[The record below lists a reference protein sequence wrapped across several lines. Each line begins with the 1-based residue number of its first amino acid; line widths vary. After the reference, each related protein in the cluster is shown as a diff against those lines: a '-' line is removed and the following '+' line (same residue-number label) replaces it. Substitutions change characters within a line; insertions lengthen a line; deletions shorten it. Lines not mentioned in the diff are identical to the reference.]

1 MSLRWKRQTSE
12 EKMTATKTQNT
23 AIDHQLILELKIDA
37 SGEVTRKQS
46 KLGRKDT
53 LEGKLLAQVYP
64 GIQVARVSVPYELAP
79 YEQSVVE
86 NRMMKLVYGGV
97 EYKLVGASG
106 SAKDG
111 KFYFVDQAHAAQ
123 IAERFQH
130 WPEAAIVYFAILV
143 SDCKLMVEEPDLRIA
158 IVEDHVL
165 GTNDCRGWAR
175 ESIYKKLK
183 IGTNRFCQ
191 FRLAFDTREP
201 KQAKGALKAMSDR
214 VAERLGVDLILPES
228 ACKPALKGSV
238 RFLPQLGTSGRM
250 YTGPAILGIKEV
262 SRVSEF
268 GSSYTLIEHASED
281 ALQFEIML
289 CALKRISKLRK
300 AWDEGDYQALF
311 EIIGKSEITTN
322 DDDVSFNPESLEQG
336 EDTASEG
343 WDPAEAV
350 LLADRTGNAIKFPY
364 VFNQL
369 NRKLARWVFR
379 TCTGGDLKLPSFA
392 LADDG
397 VLIEHRG
404 KIISASDWIPED
416 TSITSLTAEKGLCV
430 RYPIRMQE
438 DLLPVRHLTND
449 EFVPMLKQ
457 ALGAPDLDESAVA
470 HILDRQLRM
479 EGTYILH
486 SKTASKNGGDFDFD
500 TICVMPSDQFPRFI
514 EGRIAYGEKFQ
525 QEKTKHKKAKS
536 PWWNVYLVAMKA
548 RGNKIGSIT
557 DLKTSCL
564 AAGRP
569 DLAYKLVQ
577 QLQNALDSLKHKV
590 EIDESVISDIRKE
603 IAPAPWLRYKR
614 ERKVSDLPAHLNDV
628 ANTDKVG
635 RLYNVLRKEFGFLPS
650 PTDGSFEERMTIED
664 FRGLFTGETV
674 SREMFEECQ
683 LVNSIYGDIASR
695 IVQREEEIKLQLK
708 NAQALWEAVRKSD
721 DKEQRKSAVLA
732 RNKAQAALW
741 EHEKDAKDQFS
752 SLHLFVHYWA
762 QGKEEDRR
770 AWAQAM
776 NTVVTGGTGS
786 GAVLFQSFPQEVVDT
801 FAEVTGGQKVRVRLP
816 KTINGHVR
824 FDHEQRAW
832 LVERMVNPEGPEGE
846 KKVFLFQYK
855 GKRNLVFEN
864 TSAPTVMENS

>member
-1 MSLRWKRQTSE
+1 MI
-12 EKMTATKTQNT
+12 ATKTQNT
-23 AIDHQLILELKIDA
+23 ATNNQLILELQIDA
-37 SGEVTRKQS
+37 SGKVKRKQS
-46 KLGRKDT
+46 KLGKKDT

-64 GIQVARVSVPYELAP
+64 GIKVARVSVPYELAP
-79 YEQSVVE
+79 FEQSVVE
-86 NRMMKLVYGGV
+86 NTMMKLNYGGD
-97 EYKLVGASG
+97 EYRLVGASG

-111 KFYFVDQAHAAQ
+111 KFYFVDEAHAGK

-143 SDCKLMVEEPDLRIA
+143 SDCRLMVEEPDLRIA
-158 IVEDHVL
+158 VVEDHVL
-165 GTNDCRGWAR
+165 GTNDCRGWAS

-191 FRLAFDTREP
+191 FRLAFDVRDS

-214 VAERLGVDLILPES
+214 VAEKLGVDLILPES
-228 ACKPALKGSV
+228 ACKPSLKGSV

-250 YTGPAILGIKEV
+250 YTGPAYLGIKEI

-268 GSSYTLIEHASED
+268 GSSYTLVEHASEE
-281 ALQFEIML
+281 ALQFEVML
-289 CALKRISKLRK
+289 WALKRIRKVKK
-300 AWDEGDYQALF
+300 AWDEGDYQTLF
-311 EIIGKSEITTN
+311 EIIGKSEPEIIPS
-322 DDDVSFNPESLEQG
+322 DDEVSFDPDSLERGQDPAL
-336 EDTASEG
+336 EE
-343 WDPAEAV
+343 WDPADAV

-369 NRKLARWVFR
+369 NRKLARWAFR
-379 TCTGGDLKLPSFA
+379 TCTGGDLKLPAFA

-404 KIISASDWIPED
+404 KILSASDWIPED

-438 DLLPVRHLTND
+438 DLLPVRHLPNN

-457 ALGAPDLDESAVA
+457 ALGASDLDESVVA
-470 HILDRQLRM
+470 YILQRQLRM

-500 TICVMPSDQFPRFI
+500 TICVMPSDQFPKFI
-514 EGRIAYGEKFQ
+514 EGRIAYGEKFH
-525 QEKTKHKKAKS
+525 QEKTKLKKAKS

-569 DLAYKLVQ
+569 DLAYKLVE

-590 EIDESVISDIRKE
+590 EIDESVISEIRKE

-628 ANTDKVG
+628 AKTDKVG

-650 PTDGSFEERMTIED
+650 PTDGNFEERMAIED

-674 SREMFEECQ
+674 TKEMFEECQ

-695 IVQREEEIKLQLK
+695 IVQREEEIKLQLR
-708 NAQALWEAVRKSD
+708 NAQALWEAVRKSE

-741 EHEKDAKDQFS
+741 EHEKEARDQFH

-762 QGKEEDRR
+762 QGKEERRR

-786 GAVLFQSFPQEVVDT
+786 GAVLFHAFPQEVVDT
-801 FAEVTGGQKVRVRLP
+801 FVEVTGGQRVRVRFP

-824 FDHEQRAW
+824 FDSEQRAW
-832 LVERMVNPEGPEGE
+832 LVERIANPDGPEGE

-855 GKRNLVFEN
+855 GKRNLDFEN
-864 TSAPTVMENS
+864 TSAPAMMENS